1 MTGPT
6 VDAPAP
12 DRPAA
17 APAAQAAVVPQRRT
31 LLLAL
36 CVAGLLLLVAAAVLA
51 LQLRSYAQA
60 DDRRDAALRAASQS
74 ALNLTSIDR
83 ENFDEDVRRVL
94 DGATGAFRTDF
105 EKRSGE
111 LKTVLEENEVSS
123 EGKVIEAGLVRSDDR
138 TATALVV
145 VDGNVRNTA
154 VPEGRVNTYRMRLQL
169 ERQGD
174 RWLTS
179 MLEFVG

>member
-1 MTGPT
+1 MTVSD

-12 DRPAA
+12 ERSV
-17 APAAQAAVVPQRRT
+17 AAQAAVVPQRRT
-31 LLLAL
+31 LLVAL

-51 LQLRSYAQA
+51 VLLRQYAER
-60 DDRRDAALRAASQS
+60 DDRREAALAAASQS

-83 ENFDEDVRRVL
+83 ENFEEDVRRVI
-94 DGATGAFRTDF
+94 DGATGAFRADF
-105 EKRSGE
+105 EARSKE
-111 LKTVLEENEVSS
+111 LAAVLEENQVSS

-145 VDGNVRNTA
+145 VDSNVRNTA